1 MHRAWRP
8 AVLDL
13 RISQRNNGS
22 QWRATWACVYV
33 CICFTHVLPKRPRSV
48 CEMLSYSATSSF
60 LVSCML
66 SLSSVTQLWTVTA
79 FLSTT
84 DWLKGELCGGGGGG
98 LQFPSPLCSPLLQS
112 SYSAH
117 PSLPF
122 PSLQLPRPH
131 VSLPLRPLVTWSVKH
146 KTPLAAHLAAV
157 KKPLSAFWD
166 CKKCHRHRWGR
177 HQLFMLSAPHAWQG
191 GVLYWRQQT
200 QERHEHTHT
209 KKKQNCCTDV
219 PAHKTWS
226 PDVRKICL
234 HNCQITVFQKW
245 SFPLIINLSSII

>member
-84 DWLKGELCGGGGGG
+84 DWLKGELCGGGGGEACSFLLLSALHSCSPPIAPTPPFHSPLYNSLAHTSPCRCALSSLGRWSTKLRSLRTSLQWKSHYLHFGIARNVTDTDGEGINSLCFLPLTLGKGEFYTEDNRHKRDMSTRTQKRNKTAAQMSLLIKLG
-98 LQFPSPLCSPLLQS
+98 LQ
-112 SYSAH
+112 
-117 PSLPF
+117 
-122 PSLQLPRPH
+122 
-131 VSLPLRPLVTWSVKH
+131 
-146 KTPLAAHLAAV
+146 
-157 KKPLSAFWD
+157 
-166 CKKCHRHRWGR
+166 
-177 HQLFMLSAPHAWQG
+177 M
-191 GVLYWRQQT
+191 
-200 QERHEHTHT
+200 
-209 KKKQNCCTDV
+209 
-219 PAHKTWS
+219 
-226 PDVRKICL
+226 
-234 HNCQITVFQKW
+234 
-245 SFPLIINLSSII
+245 

>member
-1 MHRAWRP
+1 MDHNEGLHERVCMCASASHMSFPRDPGVCVRCLVILPLPPSWFP
-8 AVLDL
+8 ACWVFLQSHSSEL
-13 RISQRNNGS
+13 WQRFS
-22 QWRATWACVYV
+22 PQ
-33 CICFTHVLPKRPRSV
+33 P
-48 CEMLSYSATSSF
+48 
-60 LVSCML
+60 
-66 SLSSVTQLWTVTA
+66 
-79 FLSTT
+79 T
-84 DWLKGELCGGGGGG
+84 DWRESYAGGGGGG